1 MSKPKAPYY
10 YKKSEDVYHWEKSC
24 YQNMYSEYDEEWIR
38 TYKQPKD
45 REQCNQC
52 KSKGNEKG

>member
-10 YKKSEDVYHWEKSC
+10 YKENSSDAYHWELSCSNNHYPASGWKKSD
-24 YQNMYSEYDEEWIR
+24 NPPR
-38 TYKQPKD
+38 G

-52 KSKGNEKG
+52 KSK